1 MNLFDSNNF
10 QNLDNNVIS
19 DLVSE
24 LFKQTNSKEAFNY
37 ISDLLIN
44 SLGEYKKKFP
54 IEFQIEKIEKSFDE
68 IDKNESSK
76 SKYGLNDSKNEYLS
90 ISNDIHS
97 ILSNCQDLTNTQKLD
112 FCNNQRYFMKL
123 YLKEMVIK
131 INKNSLDH

>member
-1 MNLFDSNNF
+1 
-10 QNLDNNVIS
+10 VIS

-24 LFKQTNSKEAFNY
+24 LFNHINSKEAFNY

-44 SLGEYKKKFP
+44 SLREYKKKFP
-54 IEFQIEKIEKSFDE
+54 LEYQTTNIDKPLDE
-68 IDKNESSK
+68 IEEKESSK
-76 SKYGLNDSKNEYLS
+76 SNYNFSDSKIEYLS
-90 ISNDIHS
+90 VSNDIHS

-123 YLKEMVIK
+123 YLKEVVIN